1 MFENPAPAVNTSCKR
16 NINLKKKIKNI
27 MKYQLYANASKEID
41 ED

>member
-1 MFENPAPAVNTSCKR
+1 MFENPGPAVKTSCKG

-27 MKYQLYANASKEID
+27 MKYQLYTNALKEID